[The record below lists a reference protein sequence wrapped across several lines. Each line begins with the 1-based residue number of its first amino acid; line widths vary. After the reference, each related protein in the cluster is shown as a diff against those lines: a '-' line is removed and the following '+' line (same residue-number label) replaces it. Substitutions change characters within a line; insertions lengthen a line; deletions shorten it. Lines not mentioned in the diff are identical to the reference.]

1 MKTTPWFRYDR
12 VGNAFLKEA
21 IIEAI
26 NRCGVALEPA
36 QKSPPMGSGLL
47 LFDGMDAQL
56 CEAVDRDTRHGFDG
70 SGAKFK
76 FRPDLAGE

>member
-1 MKTTPWFRYDR
+1 MKATPWFRYHR
-12 VGNAFLKEA
+12 VGNALLKES

-47 LFDGMDAQL
+47 LFDGMD
-56 CEAVDRDTRHGFDG
+56 RDNRARVVWDPRATDESTHLLHQRGNG
-70 SGAKFK
+70 G
-76 FRPDLAGE
+76 G